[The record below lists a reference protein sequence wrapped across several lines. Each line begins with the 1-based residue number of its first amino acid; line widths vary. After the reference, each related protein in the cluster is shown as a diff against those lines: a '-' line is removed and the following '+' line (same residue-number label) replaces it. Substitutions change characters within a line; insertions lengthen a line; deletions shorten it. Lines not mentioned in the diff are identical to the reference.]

1 MEGSLVASHP
11 RLEPLISR
19 RGESQRARLL
29 EGMTQAVYE
38 KGYYEATVA
47 DAVRIARVS
56 RGTFYALFPSKEA
69 CFLEAHRHGVD
80 VLIDRV
86 ATAARAAEGDW
97 LARMRAGLRMLL
109 ASLVDEPVFARTYL
123 LEINAAGPRAQAAR
137 DEALRRFAQRYGSS
151 VLAATQERPSLR
163 VPGDDLLFIL
173 AAGADQL
180 ICARLRSDPNA
191 DLLALE
197 EPIAHAAVA
206 LLEGASLAPDPT
218 GGP

>member
-1 MEGSLVASHP
+1 MAGSLVASHP
-11 RLEPLISR
+11 MLEPLLAN
-19 RGESQRARLL
+19 RGEGQRARLL

-56 RGTFYALFPSKEA
+56 RGTFYALFTSKES

-80 VLIDRV
+80 VLIARV
-86 ATAARAAEGDW
+86 AASARSADGDW
-97 LARMRAGLRMLL
+97 LARMRAGLRTLL
-109 ASLVDEPVFARTYL
+109 AALVDEPRFARTYL
-123 LEINAAGPRAQAAR
+123 LEINAAGARAQAAR

-151 VLAATQERPSLR
+151 FLAATEERPELR
-163 VPGDDLLFIL
+163 IPTDDLLFIL

-180 ICARLRSDPNA
+180 ICAKLRADPHA

-197 EPIAHAAVA
+197 DPIVEAALA
-206 LLEGASLAPDPT
+206 LLEGASLSPEKT
-218 GGP
+218 GGS